1 MTQKPGV
8 PPANEQSPSVR
19 TAVGRP
25 RASECVSFDL
35 TLRIGHEQI
44 RIRADIPRETV
55 SLSEFVPIVHSLTD
69 AVMAAASRGAKREQR
84 LISCGPGCGAC
95 CRQLVPLGEAE
106 AVYLKGVLDGLSNDH
121 RSLILERFRIAR
133 QALRNSGLLEDL
145 RSDDRLQA
153 RDRRREIG
161 LRYFHLGIPCPFL
174 AGESCSIHPHR
185 PLACREYVVTSDPD
199 HCAHL
204 ETGQVETLELPRRPS
219 ALFYRF
225 GDGAGL
231 TPARWLALPLAL
243 DWTNSGT
250 FEAEGRTFDA
260 PGLFARFVH
269 RLARVEGEDKGS
281 PGTGQR

>member
-1 MTQKPGV
+1 VTQKPGD
-8 PPANEQSPSVR
+8 PPADAQSPSVQ

-25 RASECVSFDL
+25 RVSECVRFDL
-35 TLRIGHEQI
+35 RLRIGHEQV
-44 RIRADIPRETV
+44 RIRADIPRERV

-69 AVMAAASRGAKREQR
+69 AVMAAAARGAKREQR
-84 LISCGPGCGAC
+84 QISCGPGCGAC

-106 AVYLKGVLDGLSNDH
+106 AVYLKGVLDGLREDH
-121 RSLILERFRIAR
+121 RVRILGRFGTAR

-153 RDRRREIG
+153 RDRRRETG

-174 AGESCSIHPHR
+174 AEESCSIHPHR
-185 PLACREYVVTSDPD
+185 PLACREYVVTSDPL

-204 ETGQVETLELPRRPS
+204 EAGQVETLELPRRPS

-225 GDGAGL
+225 GDGVGL
-231 TPARWLALPLAL
+231 APARWLALPLAL
-243 DWTNSGT
+243 DSTQSGAV
-250 FEAEGRTFDA
+250 EAGERTFDA
-260 PGLFARFVH
+260 PGLFARFVR

-281 PGTGQR
+281 PGTG